1 MESPRRVGLAQWRGA
16 LLLTLGLGAHLLA
29 GCAAGG
35 AAGSRPQSSAAA
47 PQLSPELCARVV
59 TDQPP
64 ATERERLARVRVGLG
79 VGYMRE
85 GVLEIALQEL
95 EQALQLDPQL
105 ADAWSAMALLRSELR
120 QSERA
125 DQAFR
130 RALEL
135 APSKPELHNNYGA
148 FLCERGRYAQAD
160 AHFRCALEHPLYP
173 TPALAYG
180 NAGECAL
187 RAGDSA
193 RALAD
198 LGTALQLDPRQPKT
212 LRLLAEAEHE
222 AGQPRRALGYL
233 QRYAH
238 TAGHNTQS
246 LQLGVAIADALG
258 DSDLRA
264 SYELQLRSR
273 SPDSAAP

>member
-1 MESPRRVGLAQWRGA
+1 MPPPHRVGRVRWRGA
-16 LLLTLGLGAHLLA
+16 LLLSLTLGAHLLV
-29 GCAAGG
+29 GCATGTAT
-35 AAGSRPQSSAAA
+35 GSRPHAPAAA
-47 PQLSPELCARVV
+47 PTLSPELCARVV
-59 TDQPP
+59 TEPPP

-95 EQALQLDPQL
+95 EQALQLDPQF
-105 ADAWSAMALLRSELR
+105 ADAWSAMALLRSEL
-120 QSERA
+120 QQPERA
-125 DQAFR
+125 AEAFH

-160 AHFRCALEHPLYP
+160 AHFRCALENPLYP

-187 RAGDSA
+187 RAGDA
-193 RALAD
+193 ERALAD

-212 LRLLAEAEHE
+212 LRLLAEAEHK
-222 AGQPRRALGYL
+222 AGRPRRALGYL
-233 QRYAH
+233 QRYARA
-238 TAGHNTQS
+238 AGHSVQS
-246 LQLGVAIADALG
+246 LELGVAIADALG
-258 DSDLRA
+258 NGDLRA
-264 SYELQLRSR
+264 SYELQLRNRFS
-273 SPDSAAP
+273 DSAVP

>member
-1 MESPRRVGLAQWRGA
+1 MLIAALCAQA
-16 LLLTLGLGAHLLA
+16 LA
-29 GCAAGG
+29 GCATGTAFG
-35 AAGSRPQSSAAA
+35 ARPHTAAA
-47 PQLSPELCARVV
+47 AQELSPENCGRVV
-59 TDQPP
+59 TESPP
-64 ATERERLARVRVGLG
+64 ATERERLAQVRVGLG

-85 GVLEIALQEL
+85 GMLEIALQEL
-95 EQALQLDPQL
+95 ELALQLDPQL

-120 QSERA
+120 QPDRA
-125 DQAFR
+125 EQAFR

-193 RALAD
+193 RALVD
-198 LGTALQLDPRQPKT
+198 LGTALKLGPGQLKT
-212 LRLLAEAEHE
+212 LRLLAEAEHM
-222 AGQPRRALGYL
+222 AGHPQRALEYL
-233 QRYAH
+233 QRY
-238 TAGHNTQS
+238 TRVGGHNAQS
-246 LQLGVAIADALG
+246 LRLGMEIASALG
-258 DSDLRA
+258 DGDLRA
-264 SYELQLRSR
+264 SYELQLRNR
-273 SPDSAAP
+273 FPENAAP